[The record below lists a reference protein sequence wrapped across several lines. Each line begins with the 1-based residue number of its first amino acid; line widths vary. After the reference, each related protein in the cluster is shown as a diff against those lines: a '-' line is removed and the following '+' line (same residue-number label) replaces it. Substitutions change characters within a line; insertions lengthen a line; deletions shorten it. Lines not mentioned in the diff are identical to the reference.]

1 MKSIVN
7 LWLSGIA
14 VFAFSSGCGARD
26 FVAVPISPELAET
39 VLIQGNNQ
47 FAIDL
52 YKEVCEGAEE
62 DNVFFSPFSI
72 SSALGMT
79 YSGAEGETASEMA
92 DVLHFSLPVSL
103 ISSSFKAI
111 TESLSSGSLN
121 GANSG
126 EPFTLAISSGLWVD
140 NNFQLLDSFVEDMS
154 RYYDAAVENVDF
166 TGDPEGARERINS
179 WVAEKTND
187 KIMNL
192 IPEGSI
198 VADTRTVLTNAVYF
212 KASWSNP
219 FDADFTREEPF
230 TLADQSISTVPMMR
244 QEEHF
249 NIAIS
254 EQWSAIEMHYSG
266 GDASMLIILP
276 SGDLQE
282 LESAFD
288 LDMLAEIRGSLSS
301 RNVNISMPV
310 FEFTRS
316 MSLSDV
322 LRSLGMELAFGMR
335 ADFSGFTG
343 NRDLYISDVVHK
355 AFVKVDEEGT
365 EAAAATAVVMNM
377 LSMPETPV
385 KMEINKPFMFLV
397 QDNTTGSIVFMGRV
411 MNPAL

>member
-1 MKSIVN
+1 MKSLVN
-7 LWLSGIA
+7 LFLICIA
-14 VFAFSSGCGARD
+14 VFVFSSGCTARD
-26 FVAVPISPELAET
+26 YVTIPISTELAET
-39 VLIQGNNQ
+39 MLIQGNNR

-52 YKEVCEGAEE
+52 YREVCERSED

-79 YSGAEGETASEMA
+79 YTGAEEETASEMA
-92 DVLHFSLPVSL
+92 EVLHFSLPVNAINSAFH
-103 ISSSFKAI
+103 SI
-111 TESLSSGSLN
+111 TESLTSGGLN
-121 GANSG
+121 EPQSG

-154 RYYDAAVENVDF
+154 HFYDAAVENVDF
-166 TGDPEGARERINS
+166 SGDPEGARERINS
-179 WVAEKTND
+179 WVAEKTHD

-212 KASWSNP
+212 KASWSSP

-230 TLADQSISTVPMMR
+230 TLADRSVAPVPMMR

-249 NIAIS
+249 NFGQS
-254 EQWSAIEMHYSG
+254 EQWSAIEMRYSG

-282 LESAFD
+282 FESSFD
-288 LDMLAEIRGSLSS
+288 LEMLDEIRGNLSS
-301 RNVNISMPV
+301 RNVAVSMPV
-310 FEFTRS
+310 FEFTSS
-316 MSLSDV
+316 MSLRSV
-322 LRSLGMELAFGMR
+322 LQSLGMESAFGSG
-335 ADFSGFTG
+335 ANFSGFTG
-343 NRDLYISDVVHK
+343 IRDLYISDVVHK

-377 LSMPETPV
+377 LSMPVAPV
-385 KMEINKPFMFLV
+385 IMDINRPFMFLI
-397 QDNTTGSIVFMGRV
+397 QDNSTGSIVFMGRV

>member
-1 MKSIVN
+1 MKSLVN
-7 LWLSGIA
+7 LCLFCISVF
-14 VFAFSSGCGARD
+14 VFAFGCTARD
-26 FVAVPISPELAET
+26 LVTVPISPEQSET
-39 VLIQGNNQ
+39 VLIQGNNR

-52 YKEVCEGAEE
+52 YREVCEGSEA

-79 YSGAEGETASEMA
+79 YTGAKDQTAAEMA
-92 DVLHFSLPVSL
+92 EVLHFSLPVNL
-103 ISSSFKAI
+103 INSAFRSV
-111 TESLSSGSLN
+111 TEALTSATSN
-121 GANSG
+121 GPDSG

-140 NNFQLLDSFVEDMS
+140 NEFQLLDSFVEDMS

-166 TGDPEGARERINS
+166 SGDPEGARERINS

-187 KIMNL
+187 RITGL
-192 IPEGSI
+192 LPGGSI

-212 KASWSNP
+212 KASWNRP
-219 FDADFTREEPF
+219 FDADLTSEGSF
-230 TLADQSISTVPMMR
+230 TLADHSITTVPMMR

-249 NIAIS
+249 NYAQT

-282 LESAFD
+282 LESAFN
-288 LDMLAEIRGSLSS
+288 LDMLDEIRGNLSS
-301 RNVNISMPV
+301 RNVIISMPV

-316 MSLSDV
+316 MSLSDI

-385 KMEINKPFMFLV
+385 KMDINRPFMFLV
-397 QDNTTGSIVFMGRV
+397 QDNTTGSILFMGRV

>member
-1 MKSIVN
+1 MKSLVN
-7 LWLSGIA
+7 LCLFCIA
-14 VFAFSSGCGARD
+14 VFVFSPGCAARD
-26 FVAVPISPELAET
+26 MTPVPISPELAET
-39 VLIQGNNQ
+39 VLIQGNNR

-52 YKEVCEGAEE
+52 YKEVCEMSDG

-79 YSGAEGETASEMA
+79 YTGAEEQTAAEMA
-92 DVLHFSLPVSL
+92 EVLHFSLPVNL
-103 ISSSFKAI
+103 INSAFRSI
-111 TESLSSGSLN
+111 TESLTSATSN
-121 GANSG
+121 GPDSG

-140 NNFQLLDSFVEDMS
+140 NDFQLLDSFVENMS

-166 TGDPEGARERINS
+166 SGDPEGARERINS

-198 VADTRTVLTNAVYF
+198 AADTRTVLTNAVYF
-212 KASWSNP
+212 KASWNSP
-219 FDADFTREEPF
+219 FDAHFTSDQPF
-230 TLADQSISTVPMMR
+230 TLADRSVTRVPMMA

-249 NIAIS
+249 NFAQT
-254 EQWSAIEMHYSG
+254 EQWSAIEMRYSG

-276 SGDLQE
+276 TGDLQE
-282 LESAFD
+282 FEGSFD
-288 LDMLAEIRGSLSS
+288 LEMLGEIRDNLSS
-301 RNVNISMPV
+301 RNVAVSMPV

-316 MSLSDV
+316 MSLSSV
-322 LRSLGMELAFGMR
+322 LQSLGMETAFGSE

-385 KMEINKPFMFLV
+385 RMNINRPFIFLV
-397 QDNTTGSIVFMGRV
+397 QDNSTGSIVFMGRV

>member
-1 MKSIVN
+1 MKSLVN
-7 LWLSGIA
+7 LFLICIA
-14 VFAFSSGCGARD
+14 VFVFSSGCAARD
-26 FVAVPISPELAET
+26 YVIVPISTELAET
-39 VLIQGNNQ
+39 VLIQGNNR
-47 FAIDL
+47 FAIEL
-52 YKEVCEGAEE
+52 YREVCERSEE

-79 YSGAEGETASEMA
+79 YTGAEEETASEMA
-92 DVLHFSLPVSL
+92 EVLHFSLPVNAINSAFH
-103 ISSSFKAI
+103 SI
-111 TESLSSGSLN
+111 TESLTSSGLN
-121 GANSG
+121 EPQSG
-126 EPFTLAISSGLWVD
+126 EPFTLVISSGLWVD
-140 NNFQLLDSFVEDMS
+140 NSFQLLDSFVEDMS

-166 TGDPEGARERINS
+166 SGDPEGARERINS
-179 WVAEKTND
+179 WVAQKTND

-212 KASWSNP
+212 KASWSSP

-230 TLADQSISTVPMMR
+230 TLADRSVAPVPMMR

-249 NIAIS
+249 NFGQS
-254 EQWSAIEMHYSG
+254 EQWSAIEMRYSG

-282 LESAFD
+282 FESSFD
-288 LDMLAEIRGSLSS
+288 LELLDEIRDNLSS
-301 RNVNISMPV
+301 RNVAVSMPV
-310 FEFTRS
+310 FEFTSS
-316 MSLSDV
+316 MSLSSV
-322 LRSLGMELAFGMR
+322 LQSLGMESAFGNG

-377 LSMPETPV
+377 LSMPVAPV
-385 KMEINKPFMFLV
+385 TMDINRPFMFLI
-397 QDNTTGSIVFMGRV
+397 QDNSTGSIVFMGRV